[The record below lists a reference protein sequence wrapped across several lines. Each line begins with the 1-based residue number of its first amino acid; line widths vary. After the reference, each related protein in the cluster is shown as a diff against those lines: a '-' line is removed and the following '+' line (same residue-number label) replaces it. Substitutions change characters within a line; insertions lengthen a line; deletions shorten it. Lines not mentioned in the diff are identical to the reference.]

1 MITCKKI
8 PSRKYT
14 NSVNS
19 ILKHFGNYKRRGKK
33 TFIVD
38 ATPIDL
44 DFNFNR
50 RRQSKEKL
58 AKMNLKWSYS
68 SSKGHYIGFKATFVL
83 DYDSLTPVAIL
94 LHSGAPNDSK
104 LFEEILEEL
113 HRRRLIRKRDVL
125 IFDKGYY
132 SFKNYQIGINKYK
145 IVPFIFPKKFFTKQK
160 FDDKLSYPLD
170 VFSNNKK
177 KQNSKTIFKRLKKE
191 LLNKLVNWKKYK
203 PIRGKIEDY
212 FKVLKN
218 SLEMRKI
225 HKFTPKSVEK
235 TLSLYVLLGTLLI
248 QQCDMSKTAL
258 QKLSQM

>member
-145 IVPFIFPKKFFTKQK
+145 IVPFIFPKKIFHKTKIRRQI
-160 FDDKLSYPLD
+160 KLS
-170 VFSNNKK
+170 
-177 KQNSKTIFKRLKKE
+177 
-191 LLNKLVNWKKYK
+191 
-203 PIRGKIEDY
+203 IRR
-212 FKVLKN
+212 F
-218 SLEMRKI
+218 
-225 HKFTPKSVEK
+225 
-235 TLSLYVLLGTLLI
+235 
-248 QQCDMSKTAL
+248 
-258 QKLSQM
+258 

>member
-50 RRQSKEKL
+50 KRQSKEKL

-104 LFEEILEEL
+104 LFEEIF
-113 HRRRLIRKRDVL
+113 RRI
-125 IFDKGYY
+125 
-132 SFKNYQIGINKYK
+132 
-145 IVPFIFPKKFFTKQK
+145 
-160 FDDKLSYPLD
+160 
-170 VFSNNKK
+170 
-177 KQNSKTIFKRLKKE
+177 
-191 LLNKLVNWKKYK
+191 
-203 PIRGKIEDY
+203 
-212 FKVLKN
+212 
-218 SLEMRKI
+218 
-225 HKFTPKSVEK
+225 
-235 TLSLYVLLGTLLI
+235 
-248 QQCDMSKTAL
+248 A
-258 QKLSQM
+258 

>member
-132 SFKNYQIGINKYK
+132 SFKNYQIWINKYK

-203 PIRGKIEDY
+203 PIRGK
-212 FKVLKN
+212 N
-218 SLEMRKI
+218 RR
-225 HKFTPKSVEK
+225 
-235 TLSLYVLLGTLLI
+235 LL
-248 QQCDMSKTAL
+248 
-258 QKLSQM
+258 